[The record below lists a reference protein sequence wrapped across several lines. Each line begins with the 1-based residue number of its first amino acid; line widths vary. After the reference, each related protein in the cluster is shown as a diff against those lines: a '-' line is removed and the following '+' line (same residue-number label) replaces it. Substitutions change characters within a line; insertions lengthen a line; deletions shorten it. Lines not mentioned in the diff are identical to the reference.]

1 MKKLTNKKGFTL
13 IEMLVVIAIIAVLV
27 AIIIPVVTNSTVKAA
42 AAANAANMRSFK
54 SEITTLFLQEQGV
67 STKNIEVDS
76 STNAVSFPTNT
87 TVKYPAMK
95 AISGFNEVQD
105 TDAATATTPTAN
117 SNWGITYANNQFTVT
132 YCGHNIDWYATVAE
146 TGAAPAAGGGNGG
159 GNG

>member
-54 SEITTLFLQEQGV
+54 SEITTLFLQEQGG
-67 STKNIEVDS
+67 STKNIEVS
-76 STNAVSFPTNT
+76 GSTVTFPDTT

-95 AISGFNEVQD
+95 AITGSDV
-105 TDAATATTPTAN
+105 TDSAAAKATNPSAQG
-117 SNWGITYANNQFTVT
+117 SKWGITYANNQFTVT
-132 YCGHNIDWYATVAE
+132 YCGHDIEWYA
-146 TGAAPAAGGGNGG
+146 GIAASGNVPS
-159 GNG
+159 